1 MEKRLFTSEC
11 VTNGH
16 PDKVADSISDAI
28 LDACLAQDPHSRV
41 ACETMVTTDFC
52 IICGEI
58 TTKATVD
65 YAAVAR
71 EAIRKIGYV
80 YPGDGFDADTVEIQ
94 CRIHTQSA
102 DIALGTNDEVGGAGD
117 QGMMFG
123 GACTQ
128 TPELMPLPAAL
139 SRALCSR
146 LTQCV
151 HETDLLRP
159 DGKTQVTVEFDEQ
172 GNVVG
177 IDTVVVSVMHSA
189 DFAIEALRKYVRENV
204 IAPVLERYGFHIENV
219 AHIHINPTGNFV
231 IGGPNGDT
239 GLTGRK
245 IIVDTYGGYFSHG
258 GGAFSGK
265 DPTKVDR
272 SAAYMARYMAK
283 NLVAAGLATKVQ
295 VQLAYAIGVAQPVS
309 LRVDSYGTGKISDE
323 KMTELLRETCD
334 MTPAGII
341 RKLDLRR
348 PIYADTAAHGHF
360 GIESRPWEQT
370 DTGGQAAPAF
380 RNLKKTAGKGKSPSL
395 YFSGSTAQMPKCSKH
410 LYRVMTGSRKLISF
424 QYPPRGIYSKFH
436 RLPPVRRV
444 FLHLFPR
451 WSSSTLW
458 WSYYS

>member
-28 LDACLAQDPHSRV
+28 LDACLAQDPGSRV

-52 IICGEI
+52 LICGEI
-58 TTKATVD
+58 TTKAQVD

-71 EAIRKIGYV
+71 EAIRAIGYTHE
-80 YPGDGFDADTVEIQ
+80 GDGFNANTVEIQ

-128 TPELMPLPAAL
+128 TPELMPLPVAL
-139 SRALCSR
+139 SRALCNR
-146 LTQCV
+146 LTECV
-151 HETDLLRP
+151 HSNDLLRP
-159 DGKTQVTVEFDEQ
+159 DGKTQVSVEYDEA

-177 IDTVVVSVMHSA
+177 IDTVVVSIMHSA
-189 DFAIEALRKYVRENV
+189 DFEIGELRRYIREGV
-204 IAPVLERYGFHIENV
+204 IAPVLASYGFSVENV
-219 AHIHINPTGNFV
+219 PHIHINPTGNFV

-272 SAAYMARYMAK
+272 SSAYMARYMAK
-283 NLVAAGLATKVQ
+283 NLVAAGLATQVQ

-309 LRVDSYGTGKISDE
+309 LRVDSYGTGVISDE
-323 KMTELLRETCD
+323 QMTELLRRTCD

-341 RKLDLRR
+341 RKLQLRN
-348 PIYADTAAHGHF
+348 PIYAPTAAVGHF
-360 GIESRPWEQT
+360 GVDGRPWEQT
-370 DTGGQAAPAF
+370 DLAPV
-380 RNLKKTAGKGKSPSL
+380 LKELAG
-395 YFSGSTAQMPKCSKH
+395 
-410 LYRVMTGSRKLISF
+410 R
-424 QYPPRGIYSKFH
+424 
-436 RLPPVRRV
+436 
-444 FLHLFPR
+444 
-451 WSSSTLW
+451 
-458 WSYYS
+458 

>member
-28 LDACLAQDPHSRV
+28 LDACLAQDPQSRV

-52 IICGEI
+52 MICGEI
-58 TTKATVD
+58 TTRAVVD
-65 YAAVAR
+65 YAAIAR
-71 EAIRKIGYV
+71 EAIRAIGYTHK
-80 YPGDGFDADTVEIQ
+80 GDGFDADTVEIQ

-102 DIALGTNDEVGGAGD
+102 DIALGTNDETGGAGD

-139 SRALCSR
+139 SRALCNR
-146 LTQCV
+146 LTACV
-151 HETDLLRP
+151 KENDLLRP
-159 DGKTQVTVEFDEQ
+159 DGKTQVSVEFDDQ

-177 IDTVVVSVMHSA
+177 IDTVVVSIMHSA
-189 DFAIEALRKYVRENV
+189 DFPMEELRAYIRQQV
-204 IAPVLERYGFHIENV
+204 IAPVLEQYGFDIAKVSHV
-219 AHIHINPTGNFV
+219 FINPTGNFV

-283 NLVAAGLATKVQ
+283 NLVAAGLASRVQ
-295 VQLAYAIGVAQPVS
+295 VQLAYAIGVAEPVS

-323 KMTELLRETCD
+323 KMVELLRKTCD
-334 MTPAGII
+334 MTPGGII
-341 RKLDLRR
+341 RKLDLRK
-348 PIYADTAAHGHF
+348 PVYASTAAKGHF
-360 GIESRPWEQT
+360 GVEGKTWEQT
-370 DTGGQAAPAF
+370 DLAET
-380 RNLKKTAGKGKSPSL
+380 L
-395 YFSGSTAQMPKCSKH
+395 
-410 LYRVMTGSRKLISF
+410 RKLS
-424 QYPPRGIYSKFH
+424 GI
-436 RLPPVRRV
+436 
-444 FLHLFPR
+444 
-451 WSSSTLW
+451 
-458 WSYYS
+458 

>member
-1 MEKRLFTSEC
+1 MEKILFTSEC

-28 LDACLAQDPHSRV
+28 LDACLAQDPGSRV

-52 IICGEI
+52 LICGEI
-58 TTKATVD
+58 TTKAVVD
-65 YAAVAR
+65 YPAVAR
-71 EAIRKIGYV
+71 EAIRKIGYI
-80 YPGDGFDADTVEIQ
+80 YPGDGFDADSVEIQ

-128 TPELMPLPAAL
+128 TPELMPLPVALARAL
-139 SRALCSR
+139 SNR
-146 LTQCV
+146 LTECV
-151 HETDLLRP
+151 HSTDLLRP
-159 DGKTQVTVEFDEQ
+159 DGKTQVSVEYDEK

-189 DFAIEALRKYVRENV
+189 DFEMSELRKYIREGV
-204 IAPVLERYGFHIENV
+204 ISPVLKAYGFDIADV
-219 AHIHINPTGNFV
+219 ANIHINPTGNFV

-283 NLVAAGLATKVQ
+283 NLVAAGLATRVQ

-309 LRVDSYGTGKISDE
+309 VRVDSYGTGLISDE
-323 KMTELLRETCD
+323 KMTELLRKTCD

-348 PIYADTAAHGHF
+348 PIYAPTAAVGHF
-360 GIESRPWEQT
+360 GVEGRPWEQT
-370 DTGGQAAPAF
+370 DIADE
-380 RNLKKTAGKGKSPSL
+380 L
-395 YFSGSTAQMPKCSKH
+395 
-410 LYRVMTGSRKLISF
+410 RKLA
-424 QYPPRGIYSKFH
+424 GI
-436 RLPPVRRV
+436 
-444 FLHLFPR
+444 
-451 WSSSTLW
+451 
-458 WSYYS
+458 

>member
-28 LDACLAQDPHSRV
+28 LDACLAQDPNARV

-52 IICGEI
+52 LICGEI
-58 TTKATVD
+58 TTTAKVD
-65 YAAVAR
+65 YKEVAR
-71 EAIRKIGYV
+71 EAIRSIGYV
-80 YPGDGFDADTVEIQ
+80 YEGDGFDADTVEIQ

-128 TPELMPLPAAL
+128 TPELMPLPVAL
-139 SRALCSR
+139 SRALSNR
-146 LTQCV
+146 LTECI
-151 HETDLLRP
+151 HSNDLLRA
-159 DGKTQVTVEFDEQ
+159 DGKTQVSVEYDENNQ
-172 GNVVG
+172 VVG
-177 IDTVVVSVMHSA
+177 IDTVVVSVMHSK
-189 DFAIEALRKYVRENV
+189 DFEIGELRRYIREGV
-204 IAPVLERYGFHIENV
+204 IAPVLESYGFSIDKVN
-219 AHIHINPTGNFV
+219 HIHINPTGSFV

-272 SAAYMARYMAK
+272 SGAYIARYMAK
-283 NLVAAGLATKVQ
+283 NLVAAGLATQVQ

-309 LRVDSYGTGKISDE
+309 VRVDSYGTGVISDE
-323 KMTELLRETCD
+323 KMTELLRKTVD
-334 MTPAGII
+334 LTPAGII

-348 PIYADTAAHGHF
+348 PIYSPTAAKGHF
-360 GIESRPWEQT
+360 GVDGRPWEST
-370 DTGGQAAPAF
+370 DLAPV
-380 RNLKKTAGKGKSPSL
+380 LKELAG
-395 YFSGSTAQMPKCSKH
+395 
-410 LYRVMTGSRKLISF
+410 I
-424 QYPPRGIYSKFH
+424 
-436 RLPPVRRV
+436 
-444 FLHLFPR
+444 
-451 WSSSTLW
+451 
-458 WSYYS
+458 

>member
-28 LDACLAQDPHSRV
+28 LDACLAQDPASRV

-52 IICGEI
+52 LICGEI
-58 TTKATVD
+58 TTKAQVN
-65 YAAVAR
+65 YKEVAR

-128 TPELMPLPAAL
+128 TPELMPLPIAL
-139 SRALCSR
+139 SRALSNR
-146 LTQCV
+146 LTDCI
-151 HETDLLRP
+151 HSNDLLRA
-159 DGKTQVTVEFDEQ
+159 DGKTQVSVEYDEN
-172 GNVVG
+172 GKVVG

-189 DFAIEALRKYVRENV
+189 DFEIGELRRYIREGV
-204 IAPVLERYGFHIENV
+204 IAPVLTAYGFNIADV

-272 SAAYMARYMAK
+272 SGAYLARYMAK
-283 NLVAAGLATKVQ
+283 NLVAAGLAEQVQ
-295 VQLAYAIGVAQPVS
+295 VQLAYAIGVAEPVS
-309 LRVDSYGTGKISDE
+309 VRVDCNGTGRISDE
-323 KMTELLRETCD
+323 KMTELLRKTVD
-334 MTPAGII
+334 MTPGGII
-341 RKLDLRR
+341 RKFDLRR
-348 PIYADTAAHGHF
+348 PIYAPTAAYGHF
-360 GIESRPWEQT
+360 GVEDRPWEQT
-370 DTGGQAAPAF
+370 DIADKL
-380 RNLKKTAGKGKSPSL
+380 RVL
-395 YFSGSTAQMPKCSKH
+395 SG
-410 LYRVMTGSRKLISF
+410 I
-424 QYPPRGIYSKFH
+424 
-436 RLPPVRRV
+436 
-444 FLHLFPR
+444 
-451 WSSSTLW
+451 
-458 WSYYS
+458 

>member
-28 LDACLAQDPHSRV
+28 LDACLSQDPGSRV

-52 IICGEI
+52 LICGEI
-58 TTKATVD
+58 TTKAVVD
-65 YAAVAR
+65 YPAVAR
-71 EAIRKIGYV
+71 EAIRKIGYI
-80 YPGDGFDADTVEIQ
+80 YPGDGFDADSVEIQ

-128 TPELMPLPAAL
+128 TPELMPLPVAL
-139 SRALCSR
+139 SRALANR
-146 LTQCV
+146 LTECV
-151 HETDLLRP
+151 HSNDLLRP
-159 DGKTQVTVEFDEQ
+159 DGKTQVSVEYDEA

-177 IDTVVVSVMHSA
+177 IDTVVVSIMHSA
-189 DFAIEALRKYVRENV
+189 DFEIGQLRKYIKEGV
-204 IAPVLERYGFHIENV
+204 IAPVLAKYGFDIANV
-219 AHIHINPTGNFV
+219 ANIHINPTGNFV

-283 NLVAAGLATKVQ
+283 NLVAAGFATQVQ

-309 LRVDSYGTGKISDE
+309 LRVDSYGTGVISDE
-323 KMTELLRETCD
+323 KMTQLLRETCD

-341 RKLDLRR
+341 RKLNLRQ
-348 PIYADTAAHGHF
+348 PIYAPTAAEGHF
-360 GIESRPWEQT
+360 GVADRPWEQT
-370 DTGGQAAPAF
+370 DLAPV
-380 RNLKKTAGKGKSPSL
+380 LKELAGL
-395 YFSGSTAQMPKCSKH
+395 
-410 LYRVMTGSRKLISF
+410 
-424 QYPPRGIYSKFH
+424 
-436 RLPPVRRV
+436 
-444 FLHLFPR
+444 
-451 WSSSTLW
+451 
-458 WSYYS
+458 

>member
-1 MEKRLFTSEC
+1 MKPGNLFIQGAKSGGRRKMRIRYTHIASVGVRFLFYLYRKEIVMEKRLFTSEC

-28 LDACLAQDPHSRV
+28 LDACLAQDPGSRV

-52 IICGEI
+52 LICGEI
-58 TTKATVD
+58 TTKAVVD

-71 EAIRKIGYV
+71 EAIRQIGYV

-94 CRIHTQSA
+94 CRVHTQSA

-128 TPELMPLPAAL
+128 TPELMPLPVAL
-139 SRALCSR
+139 ARALCNR
-146 LTQCV
+146 LTECI
-151 HETDLLRP
+151 HSNDLLRA
-159 DGKTQVTVEFDEQ
+159 DGKTQVSVEYGED
-172 GNVVG
+172 GSVIG

-189 DFAIEALRKYVRENV
+189 DFAIEELRKYIRQGV
-204 IAPVLERYGFHIENV
+204 IAPVLEKYGFSIENV
-219 AHIHINPTGNFV
+219 PNIHINPTGNFV

-272 SAAYMARYMAK
+272 SGAYMARYMAK
-283 NLVAAGLATKVQ
+283 NLVAAGLATQVQ
-295 VQLAYAIGVAQPVS
+295 VQLAYAIGVAEPVS
-309 LRVDSYGTGKISDE
+309 VRVDSYGTGKISDE
-323 KMTELLRETCD
+323 RMTALLRQVCD
-334 MTPAGII
+334 LTPGGII

-348 PIYADTAAHGHF
+348 PIYAPTAAVGHF
-360 GIESRPWEQT
+360 GVEGRPWEQT
-370 DTGGQAAPAF
+370 DIADK
-380 RNLKKTAGKGKSPSL
+380 LKEL
-395 YFSGSTAQMPKCSKH
+395 SG
-410 LYRVMTGSRKLISF
+410 I
-424 QYPPRGIYSKFH
+424 
-436 RLPPVRRV
+436 
-444 FLHLFPR
+444 
-451 WSSSTLW
+451 
-458 WSYYS
+458 

>member
-28 LDACLAQDPHSRV
+28 LDACLAQDPGSRV

-52 IICGEI
+52 LICGEI
-58 TTKATVD
+58 TTKAVVD

-71 EAIRKIGYV
+71 EAIRQIGYT

-128 TPELMPLPAAL
+128 TPELMPLPIAL
-139 SRALCSR
+139 ARALCNR
-146 LTQCV
+146 LTECI
-151 HETDLLRP
+151 HSNDLLRA
-159 DGKTQVTVEFDEQ
+159 DGKTQVSVEYDEN
-172 GNVVG
+172 GKVIG

-189 DFAIEALRKYVRENV
+189 DFAMDELRKYIKAGV
-204 IAPVLERYGFHIENV
+204 IAPVLESYGFNIDNV
-219 AHIHINPTGNFV
+219 PHIHINPTGSFV

-272 SAAYMARYMAK
+272 SAAYIARYMAK
-283 NLVAAGLATKVQ
+283 NLVAAGLATQVQ
-295 VQLAYAIGVAQPVS
+295 VQLAYAIGVAEPVS
-309 LRVDSYGTGKISDE
+309 VRVDSYGTGVVSDE
-323 KMTELLRETCD
+323 KMTELLRATVD
-334 MTPAGII
+334 LTPGGII
-341 RKLDLRR
+341 RKLQLRR
-348 PIYADTAAHGHF
+348 PIYAPTAAMGHF
-360 GIESRPWEQT
+360 GVEGRPWEET
-370 DTGGQAAPAF
+370 DIADKL
-380 RNLKKTAGKGKSPSL
+380 RELAG
-395 YFSGSTAQMPKCSKH
+395 
-410 LYRVMTGSRKLISF
+410 I
-424 QYPPRGIYSKFH
+424 
-436 RLPPVRRV
+436 
-444 FLHLFPR
+444 
-451 WSSSTLW
+451 
-458 WSYYS
+458 

>member
-28 LDACLAQDPHSRV
+28 LDACLAQDPNTRV
-41 ACETMVTTDFC
+41 ACETMVTTNFC
-52 IICGEI
+52 LICGEI
-58 TTKATVD
+58 TTKANVD
-65 YAAVAR
+65 YAAIAR
-71 EAIRKIGYV
+71 DAIRKIGYV
-80 YPGDGFDADTVEIQ
+80 YEGDGFDADTVEIQ

-128 TPELMPLPAAL
+128 TPELMPLPVAL
-139 SRALCSR
+139 SRALSNR
-146 LTQCV
+146 LTECI
-151 HETDLLRP
+151 HSNDLLRA
-159 DGKTQVTVEFDEQ
+159 DGKTQVSVEYDEQ

-177 IDTVVVSVMHSA
+177 IDTVVVSVMHSK
-189 DFAIEALRKYVRENV
+189 DFEIEELRRYVREGV
-204 IAPVLERYGFHIENV
+204 IAPVLSAYGFDIANV
-219 AHIHINPTGNFV
+219 ANIHINPTGSFV

-272 SAAYMARYMAK
+272 SGAYIARYMAK
-283 NLVAAGLATKVQ
+283 NLVAAGLASQVQ

-309 LRVDSYGTGKISDE
+309 VRVDSYGTGVISDE
-323 KMTELLRETCD
+323 KMTELLRKTVD
-334 MTPAGII
+334 LTPAGII

-348 PIYADTAAHGHF
+348 PIYAPTAAVGHF
-360 GIESRPWEQT
+360 GVEGRPWENT
-370 DTGGQAAPAF
+370 DLAPV
-380 RNLKKTAGKGKSPSL
+380 LKELAG
-395 YFSGSTAQMPKCSKH
+395 
-410 LYRVMTGSRKLISF
+410 I
-424 QYPPRGIYSKFH
+424 
-436 RLPPVRRV
+436 
-444 FLHLFPR
+444 
-451 WSSSTLW
+451 
-458 WSYYS
+458 

>member
-28 LDACLAQDPHSRV
+28 LDACLAQDPNSRV
-41 ACETMVTTDFC
+41 ACETMVTTNFC
-52 IICGEI
+52 LICGEI
-58 TTKATVD
+58 TTKAEVD
-65 YAAVAR
+65 YKAVAR
-71 EAIRKIGYV
+71 EAIREIGYV

-128 TPELMPLPAAL
+128 TPELMPLPVAL
-139 SRALCSR
+139 SRALANR
-146 LTQCV
+146 LTECI
-151 HETDLLRP
+151 HSNDLLRA
-159 DGKTQVTVEFDEQ
+159 DGKTQVSVEYDEQ

-189 DFAIEALRKYVRENV
+189 DFEIEELRRYIREGV
-204 IAPVLERYGFHIENV
+204 IAPVLTAYGFDIGNV
-219 AHIHINPTGNFV
+219 NNIHINPTGNFV

-272 SAAYMARYMAK
+272 SGAYIARYMAK
-283 NLVAAGLATKVQ
+283 NLVAAGLATQVQ

-309 LRVDSYGTGKISDE
+309 VRVDSYGTGVISDE
-323 KMTELLRETCD
+323 KMTELLRKTVD
-334 MTPAGII
+334 LTPAGII
-341 RKLDLRR
+341 RKLQLRR
-348 PIYADTAAHGHF
+348 PIYAPTAAVGHF
-360 GIESRPWEQT
+360 GVEGRPWEET
-370 DTGGQAAPAF
+370 DLVPV
-380 RNLKKTAGKGKSPSL
+380 LKELAG
-395 YFSGSTAQMPKCSKH
+395 
-410 LYRVMTGSRKLISF
+410 I
-424 QYPPRGIYSKFH
+424 
-436 RLPPVRRV
+436 
-444 FLHLFPR
+444 
-451 WSSSTLW
+451 
-458 WSYYS
+458 

>member
-28 LDACLAQDPHSRV
+28 LDACLAQDAGSRV
-41 ACETMVTTDFC
+41 ACETMVTTNFC
-52 IICGEI
+52 LICGEI
-58 TTKATVD
+58 TTKAEVD
-65 YAAVAR
+65 YEAVAR

-80 YPGDGFDADTVEIQ
+80 YPGDGFDADSVEIQ

-128 TPELMPLPAAL
+128 TPELMPLPIALARAL
-139 SRALCSR
+139 SNR

-151 HETDLLRP
+151 HSNDLLRP
-159 DGKTQVTVEFDEQ
+159 DGKTQVTVEYDEA
-172 GNVVG
+172 GKVVG
-177 IDTVVVSVMHSA
+177 IDTVVVSIMHSA
-189 DFAIEALRKYVRENV
+189 DFEMEQLRKYIREGV
-204 IAPVLERYGFHIENV
+204 IAPVLKDYGFAIEDV
-219 AHIHINPTGNFV
+219 ANIHINPTGNFV

-283 NLVAAGLATKVQ
+283 NLVAAGLAEQVE

-309 LRVDSYGTGKISDE
+309 VRVNSYGTGKIADE
-323 KMTELLRETCD
+323 KMTELLRATCD
-334 MTPAGII
+334 LTPGGII

-348 PIYADTAAHGHF
+348 PIYASTAAIGHF
-360 GIESRPWEQT
+360 GLLENRPWEQT
-370 DTGGQAAPAF
+370 DIAD
-380 RNLKKTAGKGKSPSL
+380 
-395 YFSGSTAQMPKCSKH
+395 
-410 LYRVMTGSRKLISF
+410 
-424 QYPPRGIYSKFH
+424 
-436 RLPPVRRV
+436 RLRE
-444 FLHLFPR
+444 LANI
-451 WSSSTLW
+451 
-458 WSYYS
+458 

>member
-16 PDKVADSISDAI
+16 PDKVADAISDAI
-28 LDACLAQDPHSRV
+28 LDACLAQDPQSRV

-52 IICGEI
+52 MICGEI
-58 TTKATVD
+58 TTRAVVD
-65 YAAVAR
+65 YASVAR
-71 EAIRKIGYV
+71 EAIRAIGYTHK
-80 YPGDGFDADTVEIQ
+80 GDGFDADTVEIQ

-102 DIALGTNDEVGGAGD
+102 DIALGTNDETGGAGD

-139 SRALCSR
+139 SRALCNR
-146 LTQCV
+146 LTACV
-151 HETDLLRP
+151 KENDLLRP
-159 DGKTQVTVEFDEQ
+159 DGKTQVSVEFDDQ

-177 IDTVVVSVMHSA
+177 IDTVVVSIMHSA
-189 DFAIEALRKYVRENV
+189 DFPMEELRTYIRQQV
-204 IAPVLERYGFHIENV
+204 IAPVLEQYGFDIAKVSHV
-219 AHIHINPTGNFV
+219 FINPTGNFV

-283 NLVAAGLATKVQ
+283 NLVAAGLASRVR
-295 VQLAYAIGVAQPVS
+295 VQLAYAIGVAEPVS

-323 KMTELLRETCD
+323 KMVELLRKTCD
-334 MTPAGII
+334 MTPGGII
-341 RKLDLRR
+341 RKLDLRK
-348 PIYADTAAHGHF
+348 PVYASTAAKGHF
-360 GIESRPWEQT
+360 GVEGKTWEQT
-370 DTGGQAAPAF
+370 DLAET
-380 RNLKKTAGKGKSPSL
+380 L
-395 YFSGSTAQMPKCSKH
+395 
-410 LYRVMTGSRKLISF
+410 RKLS
-424 QYPPRGIYSKFH
+424 GI
-436 RLPPVRRV
+436 
-444 FLHLFPR
+444 
-451 WSSSTLW
+451 
-458 WSYYS
+458 